1 MAFRYFGYTTE
12 AVQAHIANW
21 LDKSMKGETNYL
33 PANRELLAYLRE
45 NKIPLL
51 PIDANSRSREMAQLA
66 YLDAR
71 RILNPEVTLR

>member
-51 PIDANSRSREMAQLA
+51 PFDANFTVKGNGSIGIFGCTSHS
-66 YLDAR
+66 
-71 RILNPEVTLR
+71 